1 MHFFE
6 LCHHWAWMCFFV
18 FLWHLEM
25 PGEYLLVM
33 GESANSNPLWKQT
46 AGKFWLYSGLGGCLE
61 RWRAGMFP
69 WKTNGIWRAQQNSEA
84 LAIEGDPQWLCW
96 SHFLFPIVL
105 CFPTWSLKSW
115 FFVSMNCLTDHVCEE
130 SKHSSE
136 APENRD
142 LVLVIWSLLAI
153 KWADMINNSLQMC
166 PPPIPLDTGTNGLWI
181 IGGNGAK
188 RKNFECARGVIYS
201 SLSSGKLQQ

>member
-1 MHFFE
+1 MPPLSMDVFF
-6 LCHHWAWMCFFV
+6 FVV

-69 WKTNGIWRAQQNSEA
+69 WKMNGIWRAQQNSEA

-115 FFVSMNCLTDHVCEE
+115 FLCQWTAWRIMFAKSLNIQVKLLRIEIWYWWSDL
-130 SKHSSE
+130 SFRSSG
-136 APENRD
+136 R
-142 LVLVIWSLLAI
+142 IWLLNI
-153 KWADMINNSLQMC
+153 INSLQMC